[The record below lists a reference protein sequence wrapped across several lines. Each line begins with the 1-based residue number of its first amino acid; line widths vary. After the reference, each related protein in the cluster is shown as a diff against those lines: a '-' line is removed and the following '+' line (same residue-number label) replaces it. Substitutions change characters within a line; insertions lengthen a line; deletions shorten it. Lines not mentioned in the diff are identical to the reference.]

1 MPRKFTGDTLV
12 LATHN
17 KGKIAELRDML
28 GPRVPHILTADE
40 LGLPEPLELGT
51 TFLENAMTKALT
63 AARLCKFPV
72 LAEDSGLCIAALN
85 GAPGVYSADWA
96 GHPRNFRAAMHRVL
110 AQVADVEGSSGT
122 ARGSGAASDPGLK
135 GPDRSAYFQTVMIL
149 AWPDGH
155 TEITEGR
162 VEGVITDVM
171 RGTDGHG
178 YDPIFMP
185 NGHAK
190 TFAEMGRAE
199 KGTLSHRKQAVIKM
213 LDRCC

>member
-17 KGKIAELRDML
+17 KGKIAEMRDFL
-28 GPRVPHILTADE
+28 ASRVPHLLTAAE
-40 LGLPEPLELGT
+40 LGLPEPPETGT
-51 TFLENAMTKALT
+51 TFIENATIKALT

-96 GHPRNFRAAMHRVL
+96 GHPRNFQAAMHRVL
-110 AQVADVEGSSGT
+110 ADMN
-122 ARGSGAASDPGLK
+122 GAV
-135 GPDRSAYFQTVMIL
+135 DRSAWFQTVMIL

-162 VEGVITDVM
+162 VDGVITSTM
-171 RGTDGHG
+171 RGSGFG

-185 NGHAK
+185 QGHAK
-190 TFAEMGRAE
+190 TFGEMGRAE
-199 KGTLSHRKQAVIKM
+199 KGTMSHRARALAAIM
-213 LDRCC
+213 DRCF

>member
-17 KGKIAELRDML
+17 KGKVAELRDML
-28 GPRVPHILTADE
+28 GARVPHILTADE
-40 LGLPEPLELGT
+40 LGLPEPPETGT
-51 TFLENAMTKALT
+51 TFTQNATIKALT

-110 AQVADVEGSSGT
+110 ADMD
-122 ARGSGAASDPGLK
+122 GATDQ
-135 GPDRSAYFQTVMIL
+135 SAYFQAVMIM

-155 TEITEGR
+155 MEVTDGQ
-162 VEGVITDVM
+162 VDGVITPTM
-171 RGTDGHG
+171 RGSGFG

-185 NGHAK
+185 MGYAK
-190 TFAEMGRAE
+190 TFGEMTGAE
-199 KGTLSHRKQAVIKM
+199 KGTMSHRARALAKM
-213 LDRCC
+213 MDRCF